1 MSHSQRAM
9 KLSAS
14 ILAADFGHLA
24 AAVADAEQAGVDRI
38 HVDVMDGHFVPN
50 ISIGTPVVA
59 SLRSVT
65 TLPLETHLMIEE
77 PLRYLDLFKQ
87 AGSDSV
93 LVHAEREA
101 NLHRVIQTAR
111 ELELG
116 VGVVINPATPV
127 EAVDAIL
134 GEVDQVLVMTVDPG
148 FGGQALIPG
157 TISKVATLRERI
169 DASELDCELSV
180 DGGISIETAPKA
192 VAAGADV
199 LVAGSA
205 IFRSPLGVSSAVAG
219 LRGVGRG
226 ESEQQSI

>member
-1 MSHSQRAM
+1 M

-24 AAVADAEQAGVDRI
+24 AAVSDAEQAGVDRI

-111 ELELG
+111 DLELG

-148 FGGQALIPG
+148 FGGQALIPE

>member
-1 MSHSQRAM
+1 M

-24 AAVADAEQAGVDRI
+24 ASVADAEQAGVDRI

-111 ELELG
+111 DLELG

-148 FGGQALIPG
+148 FGGQALIPE

>member
-101 NLHRVIQTAR
+101 DLHRVIQTAR

>member
-1 MSHSQRAM
+1 M

-116 VGVVINPATPV
+116 VGVVIK
-127 EAVDAIL
+127 
-134 GEVDQVLVMTVDPG
+134 
-148 FGGQALIPG
+148 
-157 TISKVATLRERI
+157 S
-169 DASELDCELSV
+169 
-180 DGGISIETAPKA
+180 
-192 VAAGADV
+192 
-199 LVAGSA
+199 
-205 IFRSPLGVSSAVAG
+205 
-219 LRGVGRG
+219 RGW
-226 ESEQQSI
+226 

>member
-1 MSHSQRAM
+1 M
-9 KLSAS
+9 KNIQISPSILSADFS
-14 ILAADFGHLA
+14 QLGLEIKKLEEGGADM
-24 AAVADAEQAGVDRI
+24 I

-101 NLHRVIQTAR
+101 NLHRAIQTAR
-111 ELELG
+111 DLGLG

-127 EAVDAIL
+127 EAIDAIL

-148 FGGQALIPG
+148 FGGQALIPQ

-169 DASELDCELSV
+169 DDSELN
-180 DGGISIETAPKA
+180 
-192 VAAGADV
+192 
-199 LVAGSA
+199 
-205 IFRSPLGVSSAVAG
+205 
-219 LRGVGRG
+219 
-226 ESEQQSI
+226 

>member
-1 MSHSQRAM
+1 MSHSQREM

-24 AAVADAEQAGVDRI
+24 AAVSDAEQAGVDRI

-101 NLHRVIQTAR
+101 DLHRVIQTAR
-111 ELELG
+111 DLELG

-148 FGGQALIPG
+148 FGGQALIPE

-169 DASELDCELSV
+169 DALELDCELSV

-192 VAAGADV
+192 VDAGADV